1 MAKRPRRGNFD
12 RITRLL
18 RLLGLLQSSRGHN
31 TQSLASICSVS
42 RRTIFR
48 DLDALR
54 QAGVPLVYNED
65 RQVYHIPG
73 TYYLPPTSFS
83 PEEALAVIVLCN
95 EFGGSAGLPFLQP
108 AQSAA
113 IKLENALPGRLR
125 DELRN
130 VSHAMHIRLHPRG
143 QRNTDI
149 DVYRTLINAI
159 ARHRCVRIGYQGVS
173 EEGEISTKL
182 KPYQLYF
189 SRHSWY
195 VIGRSSLH
203 TAVRTFHL
211 GRIKKIEQL
220 EEEYRIPRGFN
231 LDRYL
236 RNAWHIIPEKGP
248 DREVVIHFSK
258 MVAQNVEQ
266 VIWHSS
272 QKTRVLSDGRLEF
285 RVKVSGLGE
294 ILWWILGYGDQAEVV
309 RPIELRRLLAKKIQ
323 AMAKTYREKKS

>member
-1 MAKRPRRGNFD
+1 MAKKSRRGNFT

-31 TQSLASICSVS
+31 TESLASACGVS

-54 QAGVPLVYNED
+54 NAGVPLVYNDD

-95 EFGGSAGLPFLQP
+95 EFGGSAGLPFQEP

-143 QRNTDI
+143 HHDSDV
-149 DVYRTLINAI
+149 DVYRTLIGAI
-159 ARHRCVRIGYQGVS
+159 ARRRCVRIGYNSVS
-173 EEGEISTKL
+173 EEGAISTKL

-203 TAVRTFHL
+203 AEVRTFHL
-211 GRIKKIEQL
+211 GRIEKIESL
-220 EEEYRIPRGFN
+220 DEEYRVPRGFSI
-231 LDRYL
+231 DRYL

-258 MVAQNVEQ
+258 MVARNVEQ

-272 QKTRVLSDGRLEF
+272 QKTRTLSDGRLEF
-285 RVKVSGLGE
+285 RVKISGLGE
-294 ILWWILGYGDQAEVV
+294 IVWWILGYGDQAEVV
-309 RPIELRRLLAKKIQ
+309 RPKELRRLLAKKID
-323 AMAKTYREKKS
+323 AMSKVYRDKKA